1 MKAMSRLSAPDIR
14 HSLPM
19 SLPKS
24 MPTLPKGMAK
34 AARRRARRTAD
45 DLQTWARSMQP
56 KRMGRSTP
64 AFLGS
69 APKKLA
75 QHKTAL
81 IIAGGALIGLTAA
94 GLIARSVVR
103 ARRAKGNGLDKDSP
117 LRPADQL
124 GRDNAQQGE
133 SGGLAEF
140 AQARKGAASYPSGV

>member
-14 HSLPM
+14 RSLTEHM
-19 SLPKS
+19 PKS
-24 MPTLPKGMAK
+24 MPSLPKGMAK
-34 AARRRARRTAD
+34 TARRGARRTAD
-45 DLQTWARSMQP
+45 DLQAWAKTMQRRRAPTFLGVAP
-56 KRMGRSTP
+56 KR
-64 AFLGS
+64 
-69 APKKLA
+69 LA
-75 QHKTAL
+75 QHRTAL